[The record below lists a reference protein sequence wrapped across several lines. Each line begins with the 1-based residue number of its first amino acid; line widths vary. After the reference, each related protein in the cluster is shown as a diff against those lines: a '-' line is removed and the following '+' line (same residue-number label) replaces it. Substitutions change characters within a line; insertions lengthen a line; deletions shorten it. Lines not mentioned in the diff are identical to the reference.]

1 MGILFKTYQRRH
13 QLHVYNEVWSVQDKA
28 HLEEILSLFKKE
40 ELLKAKIIPG
50 ANNIDIE
57 LNGLIIDCRNLN
69 DLKKKFGQL
78 AEIKEKYQ
86 KILPP
91 KKKPAQKTP
100 SKASTKSP
108 SK

>member
-28 HLEEILSLFKKE
+28 HLEEVLSMFKKE

-57 LNGLIIDCRNLN
+57 LNGLIIDCRNLS
-69 DLKKKFGQL
+69 DLKKKFGQI
-78 AEIKEKYQ
+78 AETKEKYQ

-91 KKKPAQKTP
+91 KKKPAQKASSKTP
-100 SKASTKSP
+100 SK
-108 SK
+108 

>member
-13 QLHVYNEVWSVQDKA
+13 QLHVYNEVWSVQDKE
-28 HLEEILSLFKKE
+28 HLEEVLSMFKKE
-40 ELLKAKIIPG
+40 ELLKAKIVPG

-57 LNGLIIDCRNLN
+57 LNGLIIDCRNLS
-69 DLKKKFGQL
+69 DLKRKFGQL

-91 KKKPAQKTP
+91 KKKPAQKAPVKKP
-100 SKASTKSP
+100 SK
-108 SK
+108 